1 MVNAP
6 MKPGTRLGPYEIVGT
21 IGAGGMGEVYRARD
35 PRLGRDVAIKVS
47 AEHFSDRFEREARA
61 VAALNHPNICT
72 LHDVGPNYLVME
84 LVEGPTLADRI
95 ARGPIAVDETLR
107 IARQVADALAT
118 AHDKGIVHRDLKPA
132 NIKLTASRAVKV
144 LDFGLA
150 QQTDAAS
157 LDRADDSPTRL
168 AQTRAGVIVG
178 TIAYMSPEQARGL
191 AVDKRADV
199 WAFGVILFEM
209 LTGVR
214 PFDGATVSD
223 ALAAVLTR
231 EPDWSRIPA
240 AMRPLVQRCLT
251 ADPSRRLR
259 DLGDIDLLLEGAP
272 SSGPARRPW
281 LAWGAAA
288 LLLATLGPVAFLHL
302 RERPRQPE
310 AMRFQIPATVNLA
323 TSGNIGLSPDGRYL
337 AFLSVGLDGLVRLSI
352 RSMDSLEVRT
362 LQGSEVAGYG
372 PPFWWSPDSR
382 FIAFDAGGKLKKLNV
397 AGGPP
402 ETLCDLTAP
411 VIGGSWN
418 RDGDIIFGLIGS
430 GINRVSAAGGSLSAV
445 TTLAQQDHIHL
456 LPTFLPDGRHFVYLR
471 TPTTGA
477 GPEAGGMYVGTL
489 DAKPE
494 EQSARPFHPYA
505 RGLTYAPSS
514 DGGPGRLL
522 FVRDGSLIAQ
532 PFNHQRLQL
541 MGDALPVADQV
552 GAYLD
557 TAFFSVSFNDVLV
570 YRGANPEGPISW
582 FDRQGNL
589 IERVFEA
596 GLYESVALSRD
607 ATRVVAS
614 RTDPRDWAN
623 SDLWLLDP
631 ARGQS
636 PTRFTF
642 GSNASSA
649 VWSADGTKI
658 AFSARGAAGV
668 GIYQKSATAG
678 GEPEALE
685 SNNPGIATPS
695 SWSPDGRYLMY
706 SHTSPV
712 TGLDLMV
719 IETSAAASNAA
730 KPVPFL
736 QTRSYEY
743 QGYFSPDGQWVAYVS
758 NETGRSEV
766 YVRRF
771 TNGFSRGS
779 AEGGGVLVSQ
789 GGGNSPRWRGDGREL
804 FYLAPNDRMMAV
816 DVNVS
821 GTDFRHQPPH
831 TLFQAPTGIVVGDVS
846 TDGKRFLLAQRG
858 AAPFTVV
865 LNWMRN

>member
-1 MVNAP
+1 

-35 PRLGRDVAIKVS
+35 SRLGRDVAIKVS

-61 VAALNHPNICT
+61 IAALNHPHICT

-95 ARGPIAVDETLR
+95 AHGPIAVDETLR
-107 IARQVADALAT
+107 IARQMADAIAT
-118 AHDKGIVHRDLKPA
+118 AHDKGIVHRDLKPS
-132 NIKLTASRAVKV
+132 NVKLTPSGAVKV

-150 QQTDAAS
+150 QQTDAGS

-209 LTGVR
+209 LTGAR
-214 PFDGATVSD
+214 PFEGATVSD
-223 ALAAVLTR
+223 TMAAVLTK

-259 DLGDIDLLLEGAP
+259 DLGDLDLLLERAP

-302 RERPRQPE
+302 RERPRVSE
-310 AMRFQIPATVNLA
+310 SMRFQIPATVNLA
-323 TSGNIGLSPDGRYL
+323 ASGNIGLSPDGRYL
-337 AFLSVGLDGLVRLSI
+337 AFLSVGVDGLVRLSV

-362 LQGSEVAGYG
+362 LQGAEVAGYG

-411 VIGGSWN
+411 VVGGSWN
-418 RDGDIIFGLIGS
+418 RDGDIILGVIGS
-430 GINRVSAAGGSLSAV
+430 GISRVSAAGGSLTPV
-445 TTLAQQDHIHL
+445 TTLARKDHSHL

-477 GPEAGGMYVGTL
+477 GADAGGMYIGTL
-489 DAKPE
+489 DAKPD
-494 EQSARPFHPYA
+494 EQSAQPFHPYA
-505 RGLTYAPSS
+505 RGLTYAPAS

-522 FVRDGSLIAQ
+522 FVRDGTLVAQ

-541 MGDALPVADQV
+541 MGDAMPVADQV
-552 GAYLD
+552 GVYLD
-557 TAFFSVSFNDVLV
+557 TAFFSVSFNNVLV

-582 FDRQGNL
+582 FDRQGNMT
-589 IERVFEA
+589 ERVFEA

-607 ATRVVAS
+607 GARIVAS

-631 ARGQS
+631 SRGRS

-642 GSNASSA
+642 GSSA
-649 VWSADGTKI
+649 GSPVWSADGTKV
-658 AFSARGAAGV
+658 AFTARGAAGV
-668 GIYQKSATAG
+668 GIYQKSTIAAR
-678 GEPEALE
+678 EPEALE
-685 SNNPGIATPS
+685 SNTPGIATAS

-706 SHTSPV
+706 SQTSPV

-736 QTRSYEY
+736 QTRFYES
-743 QGYFSPDGQWVAYVS
+743 QGSFSPDGQWVAYVS

-771 TNGFSRGS
+771 TNDFNRGS
-779 AEGGGVLVSQ
+779 AEEGGGVLVSQ

-804 FYLAPNDRMMAV
+804 FYLGPDDRMMAV
-816 DVNVS
+816 DVDVS
-821 GTDFRHQPPH
+821 GADFRHQPPH
-831 TLFQAPTGIVVGDVS
+831 TLFQAPPGIVVGDVS
-846 TDGKRFLLAQRG
+846 ADGKRFLLAQRG
-858 AAPFTVV
+858 ASPFTVV